1 MRPGMLTLT
10 DLRAHAETGVI
21 DTVLAVAADVQ
32 GRLQGKRCAVRYFLD
47 EVVEHATPA
56 GEHLLA
62 TAVEPPLLDGA
73 AISSLDLGYD
83 DITLRP
89 DLATLRVTPWQPGS
103 ALVICDLEHD
113 QTLADR
119 SPRQVLRR
127 QLDRLANL
135 GLRADI
141 GTELEFL
148 VFDDTYDAA
157 WFAGYR
163 GLTPVSRYTADYSL
177 LATARAEPLLRRIR
191 NDLNG
196 AGMYIDSARGQ
207 YAPGQ
212 QMVTF
217 RVDDALAACDNHS
230 IFRTAAKE
238 IAAQEDKSLT
248 FMAKF
253 DEHEGNSCR
262 LHIGLHTLAG
272 GAVLAGDG
280 EDGFSA
286 TMRHF
291 LAGQLACLR
300 EFTYLFAPNINSYKR
315 FVSDTLAPTAVTWSR
330 DNRTCALRVLGR
342 ADRLRLETR
351 VPGADVNPYLAVAAL
366 IAAGLHGIEN
376 RLELEPAFTSNAY
389 GAPVPILPRTL
400 RDAADLFGASTI
412 ARHAFGDAMVDHYLN
427 AAWAEL
433 GVFDSVVTDWERNRG
448 FERL

>member
-1 MRPGMLTLT
+1 MLTLT

-21 DTVLAVAADVQ
+21 DTVLVAAADIQ

-62 TAVEPPLLDGA
+62 AAVEPAILDGA

-83 DITLRP
+83 DFALRP
-89 DLATLRVTPWQPGS
+89 DIDTLRLTPWQPGS
-103 ALVICDLEHD
+103 AMVLCDLEHHHNNV
-113 QTLADR
+113 ADR

-127 QLDRLANL
+127 QLDRLANF

-148 VFDDTYDAA
+148 VFDESYDAA
-157 WFAGYR
+157 WHAGYR
-163 GLTPVSRYTADYSL
+163 DLTPVSRYIADYSL
-177 LATARAEPLLRRIR
+177 LATARVEPLLRRIR

-196 AGMYIDSARGQ
+196 AGMCIDSARGQ

-212 QMVTF
+212 QLVTF
-217 RVDDALAACDNHS
+217 RVDDALAACDNHT

-238 IAAQEDKSLT
+238 IAALENKSIT

-262 LHIGLHTLAG
+262 LHISLRTTAG
-272 GAVLAGDG
+272 GAVLAGDD

-300 EFTYLFAPNINSYKR
+300 ELTYLFAPNINSYKR
-315 FVSDTLAPTAVTWSR
+315 FVSDTLAPTAVAWSR
-330 DNRTCALRVLGR
+330 DNRTCALRVVGR
-342 ADRLRLETR
+342 ADRLRIETR

-376 RLELEPAFTSNAY
+376 RLEAEPAFTGNAY
-389 GAPVPILPRTL
+389 GAGVPTLPRTL
-400 RDAADLFGASTI
+400 RDAADLFGASAV
-412 ARHAFGDAMVDHYLN
+412 ARNAFGDDMVAHYLS

-433 GVFDSVVTDWERNRG
+433 GVFDAVVTDWERNRG